1 MCQSLRKH
9 WKTWYAFDV
18 QHYSC
23 IFFVYVGTILYVS
36 LTVFSFGLSLITF
49 FFSSFGK
56 QESVRTWYAPA
67 GIIPPGRSLEVSS
80 RNYEVLAIKIPNSA
94 EC

>member
-1 MCQSLRKH
+1 MLE
-9 WKTWYAFDV
+9 
-18 QHYSC
+18 
-23 IFFVYVGTILYVS
+23 L
-36 LTVFSFGLSLITF
+36 FSMLVLQFLVLDLALLL

>member
-1 MCQSLRKH
+1 MLELFYMLVLQFLVLDL
-9 WKTWYAFDV
+9 A
-18 QHYSC
+18 
-23 IFFVYVGTILYVS
+23 L
-36 LTVFSFGLSLITF
+36 LL

-56 QESVRTWYAPA
+56 QESVRTWHAPA

>member
-1 MCQSLRKH
+1 MLLMCNIIL
-9 WKTWYAFDV
+9 
-18 QHYSC
+18 
-23 IFFVYVGTILYVS
+23 VYFLFM
-36 LTVFSFGLSLITF
+36 LELFSMLVLQFLVLDLALLLF

-67 GIIPPGRSLEVSS
+67 GFIPPGRSLEVSS